1 MRIVMLML
9 VPLMFTACTGQGVS
23 YDTAKTSD
31 ENRPI
36 NTYR

>member
-9 VPLMFTACTGQGVS
+9 IPLMLAACAGHP
-23 YDTAKTSD
+23 ATSPD

-36 NTYR
+36 NTYH